1 MAQTDFFAGTEVD
14 APTLMTGLPA
24 WSLRMGTPSTEVF
37 GQLGPDTVTDR
48 DAYFASM
55 VRFFRRL
62 VLAP

>member
-24 WSLRMGTPSTEVF
+24 WSLLMGTLSTEVF

-55 VRFFRRL
+55 VRFSRRL